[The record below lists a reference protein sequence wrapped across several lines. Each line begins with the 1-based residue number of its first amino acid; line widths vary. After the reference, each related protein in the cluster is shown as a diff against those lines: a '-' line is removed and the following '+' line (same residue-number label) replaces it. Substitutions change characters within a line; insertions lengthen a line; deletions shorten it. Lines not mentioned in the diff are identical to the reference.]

1 MSISCHTHNAST
13 RFYCVDVCC
22 VVQTHSVC
30 LLTQIIHGLRFIFFH
45 QMCFCHKFSRSTH
58 SSKMVWLVTFV
69 VCLAPGFTRGPSGCP
84 PQPGHNLVFALYGV
98 ESDLRRQSG
107 LELLIPHACMFT
119 IRTFIASSYS
129 NCK

>member
-1 MSISCHTHNAST
+1 MQAHGFTVLVFVVWYKPIAYVSSHKSFMGCNLSFSTKYAFAISSVGLHT
-13 RFYCVDVCC
+13 
-22 VVQTHSVC
+22 
-30 LLTQIIHGLRFIFFH
+30 
-45 QMCFCHKFSRSTH
+45 
-58 SSKMVWLVTFV
+58 SKMVWLVTFV
-69 VCLAPGFTRGPSGCP
+69 VCLAPGFTHGPSGCP
-84 PQPGHNLVFALYGV
+84 PQPGHNLAFALYGV